1 MKNSNFLNFNII
13 EVKGL
18 KNHEMNKGNDLTW
31 NLMFLHE
38 KKNLGKPPLRQ
49 DHYSFDV

>member
-1 MKNSNFLNFNII
+1 MKKSNFLNFNII

-38 KKNLGKPPLRQ
+38 KKISANL
-49 DHYSFDV
+49 H